1 MLRPVRDDTRRA
13 GEVTARD
20 RVAPAARPVAEQ
32 APRDLVLP
40 PLAAILDLH
49 RASIDRFG
57 GSHGVR
63 DIGGVEAA
71 LARAEQII
79 GYGGDAVGVAQVA
92 AAIGFSLT
100 KNRHPFVDG
109 NKRAGWFAMF
119 VTLRLNGYRLDAREA
134 DATAIVLGVADGS
147 VDEAALIAFLKANS
161 AEVAP

>member
-1 MLRPVRDDTRRA
+1 MTDI
-13 GEVTARD
+13 
-20 RVAPAARPVAEQ
+20 
-32 APRDLVLP
+32 VLP

-63 DIGGVEAA
+63 DMGGVEAA

-79 GYGGDAVGVAQVA
+79 AYGGDEVGVAQVA

-119 VTLRLNGYRLDAREA
+119 VTLRLNGYHLDARES

-147 VDEAALIAFLKANS
+147 VTEAGLIAFLEANTR
-161 AEVAP
+161 EAP

>member
-1 MLRPVRDDTRRA
+1 MTGRDI
-13 GEVTARD
+13 
-20 RVAPAARPVAEQ
+20 
-32 APRDLVLP
+32 VLP

-49 RASIDRFG
+49 RLSIDRFD

-71 LARAEQII
+71 LARAEQVIA
-79 GYGGDAVGVAQVA
+79 YGGDRIGVAHVA

-119 VTLRLNGYRLDAREA
+119 VTLRLNGIYLDARES
-134 DATAIVLGVADGS
+134 DATAIVLGIADGS
-147 VDEAALIAFLKANS
+147 VDEEALVAFLEANS
-161 AEVAP
+161 RVRD